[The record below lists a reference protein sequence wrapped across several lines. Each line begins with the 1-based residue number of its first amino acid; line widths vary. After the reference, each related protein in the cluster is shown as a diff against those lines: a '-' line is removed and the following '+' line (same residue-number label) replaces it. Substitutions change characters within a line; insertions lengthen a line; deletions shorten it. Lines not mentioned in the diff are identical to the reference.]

1 MPQRQPDGLITLTS
15 EELLDFALET
25 LLKHVR
31 LHINGE
37 KCTLENVFE
46 LILKAS
52 ASQTSVSD
60 VCDDTP
66 GVASGTTVLNQ
77 LHQALPQG
85 LASYG
90 VWRPSSIMRWWRT

>member
-1 MPQRQPDGLITLTS
+1 MPTRKPDGLITLDS
-15 EELLDFALET
+15 EEVLDFCLDL

-31 LHINGE
+31 VSINGK

-52 ASQTSVSD
+52 AGQTSVND

-66 GVASGTTVLNQ
+66 GAASGTAVLNQ
-77 LHQALPQG
+77 LHQALPQKLG
-85 LASYG
+85 QG
-90 VWRPSSIMRWWRT
+90 WRLEAKLNDAR

>member
-1 MPQRQPDGLITLTS
+1 MPQSQPDGLMTLTS
-15 EELLDFALET
+15 EELLSFALET

-52 ASQTSVSD
+52 AGQTSIND

-66 GVASGTTVLNQ
+66 GAASGTAVLTRIVRVI
-77 LHQALPQG
+77 P
-85 LASYG
+85 
-90 VWRPSSIMRWWRT
+90 VT